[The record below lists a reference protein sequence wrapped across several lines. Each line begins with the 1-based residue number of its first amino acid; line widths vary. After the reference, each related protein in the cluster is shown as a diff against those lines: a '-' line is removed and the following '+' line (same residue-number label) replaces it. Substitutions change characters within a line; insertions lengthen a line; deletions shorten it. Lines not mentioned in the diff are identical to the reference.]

1 MTDTPQDPPVQ
12 VEVEVVDG
20 APPEGM
26 PEGAVD
32 GSKLMRIAS
41 MTRAMLDEARH
52 APVDEAGRKRLR
64 EIYDLSIEELN
75 SVLPDEL
82 REELEDVF
90 LPIEEKVPSESEI
103 RIAQA
108 QLVGWLEGLFNGIQA
123 ALVSQQLA
131 ARAQLQQLRNRPE
144 LEASAQGDDEDFP
157 GVYL

>member
-1 MTDTPQDPPVQ
+1 MTDPGQEQPVQ
-12 VEVEVVDG
+12 VEVEVVEG
-20 APPEGM
+20 EQPEGV

-52 APVDEAGRKRLR
+52 APVDEAGRQRLR
-64 EIYDLSIEELN
+64 EIYDASMSELN

-82 REELEDVF
+82 REELEDIF
-90 LPIEEKVPSESEI
+90 LPLEERVPSESEI

-123 ALVSQQLA
+123 ALLTQQMA
-131 ARAQLQQLRNRPE
+131 ARAQLEQIRRPQALGSGE
-144 LEASAQGDDEDFP
+144 EESFP